1 VEKSVPGLIQTP
13 DLETAVAI
21 LRKSAEQ
28 EKVALP
34 KDVAL
39 YIAQN
44 LRLNASALQGA
55 LIRLIAHSS
64 LTGTEITLNY
74 TRQVLKNFIDA
85 QAREVNPL
93 QKLISQQPSA
103 KETKIKGPEPI
114 AAGSHFVFCWLKTR
128 DGRRTSRV
136 RHELEVNMR
145 ESERDRLA
153 RWDAYE
159 RALERRAK
167 KRKQP

>member
-1 VEKSVPGLIQTP
+1 VEESVPNLIQTP
-13 DLETAVAI
+13 DLEAAVAM

-28 EKVALP
+28 EKVDLP

-64 LTGTEITLNY
+64 FTGMEITLNY

-85 QAREVNPL
+85 QARELNPL
-93 QKLISQQPSA
+93 QRLVSQFGA
-103 KETKIKGPEPI
+103 KESKIKGPEPI
-114 AAGSHFVFCWLKTR
+114 AAGNHFVFCGLKTR

-145 ESERDRLA
+145 ERERDWLA

-159 RALERRAK
+159 RELERRAR
-167 KRKQP
+167 KRKQR